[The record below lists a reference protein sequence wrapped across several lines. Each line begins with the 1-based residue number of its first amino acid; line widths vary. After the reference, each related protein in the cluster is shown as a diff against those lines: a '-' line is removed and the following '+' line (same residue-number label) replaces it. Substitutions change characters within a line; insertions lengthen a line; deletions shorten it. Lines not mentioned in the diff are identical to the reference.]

1 MPGLKENPPFSHISI
16 TALHPTFGAEISGVD
31 FSQPVESHVFE
42 EILAAISK
50 VSGSL
55 VVHKPF

>member
-1 MPGLKENPPFSHISI
+1 MPGLKESPPFSHISI
-16 TALHPTFGAEISGVD
+16 AELHSTFGAEISGVD

-50 VSGSL
+50 VGDSL
-55 VVHKPF
+55 AVHKPF